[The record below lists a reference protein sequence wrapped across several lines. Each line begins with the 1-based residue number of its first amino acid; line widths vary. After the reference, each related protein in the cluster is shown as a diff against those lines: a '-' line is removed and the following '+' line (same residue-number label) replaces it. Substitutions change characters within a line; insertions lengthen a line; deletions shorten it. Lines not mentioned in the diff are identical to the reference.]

1 MRDGRG
7 ETMRPHVSPRC
18 CGRRCVHASDNLRY
32 NGDVLGKV
40 LSTRNPALVGPCFGV
55 TRRDAAAG
63 APWSQLVPGAS
74 MKGGPMAKKR
84 ILLVDD
90 EESLRIG
97 VSRALEGAGYEV
109 ETATDGEAALH
120 AMRDRFPDLLLLD
133 LMMPGPDG
141 LEVCREVRKRSDVP
155 ILMLTARDDDVDRIL
170 GLEMGADDYLTKPFQ
185 MRELILRV
193 GAILR
198 RAGTTYTGQRVSLDG
213 GRVEIDY
220 GRQEVRV
227 HGQVVPLTPTEFGL
241 FAYLVRHGRQVLTRD
256 RLLQEVWGYDFPG
269 DLRTVDVHVRRLRRK
284 VEENPSEPRLILT
297 RFGIGYYVDIPS

>member
-1 MRDGRG
+1 
-7 ETMRPHVSPRC
+7 
-18 CGRRCVHASDNLRY
+18 
-32 NGDVLGKV
+32 
-40 LSTRNPALVGPCFGV
+40 
-55 TRRDAAAG
+55 
-63 APWSQLVPGAS
+63 
-74 MKGGPMAKKR
+74 MAKKR

-97 VSRALEGAGYEV
+97 VSRALEAAGYEV
-109 ETATDGEAALH
+109 ETAVDGEAALH

-133 LMMPGPDG
+133 LMMPGLDG
-141 LEVCREVRKRSDVP
+141 LEVCREVRARSDVP

-198 RAGTTYTGQRVSLDG
+198 RAGTTYTGQLVSLDG
-213 GRVEIDY
+213 GRVVVDY

-227 HGQVVPLTPTEFGL
+227 NGQAVPLTPTEFAL

>member
-1 MRDGRG
+1 MGKEG
-7 ETMRPHVSPRC
+7 ET
-18 CGRRCVHASDNLRY
+18 
-32 NGDVLGKV
+32 
-40 LSTRNPALVGPCFGV
+40 
-55 TRRDAAAG
+55 
-63 APWSQLVPGAS
+63 
-74 MKGGPMAKKR
+74 PMAKKR

-90 EESLRIG
+90 EESLRVG
-97 VSRALEGAGYEV
+97 VSRALEGVGYEV
-109 ETATDGEAALH
+109 ETAVDGEAALA

-133 LMMPGPDG
+133 LMMPGLDG
-141 LEVCREVRKRSDVP
+141 MAVCREVRKRSDVP

-193 GAILR
+193 AAILR
-198 RAGTTYTGQRVSLDG
+198 RAGTTYTGQLVSLDA

-284 VEENPSEPRLILT
+284 VEEDPSEPRLILT